1 MHPKSNAEA
10 DKGSVALK
18 FRLLKAVEL
27 LLVRT
32 TSPQES
38 NILKQLNLYLSIQF
52 ALSQVEISFM

>member
-10 DKGSVALK
+10 DKGSVALKLK

-38 NILKQLNLYLSIQF
+38 NVLKQLNLYLPGFYPIRTFS
-52 ALSQVEISFM
+52 S